1 MRVEPVNRKSDL
13 NKFVKF
19 PYLLHRHTK
28 NWIPPLLLDQKNVF
42 NPKKNSALHHCDY
55 QLFLLYKNKEIAGRI
70 AVYINHVANA
80 YWNEKIGFFGH
91 YECIDYQEAAMLLL
105 GTAEKWLRDRG
116 MKTMRGQWNFVSQ
129 DIGLI
134 VDGFDMPPIVM
145 SSYNPTYYNEQLTH
159 FGMKKAKDL
168 LVYNCDLTTGY
179 KIPER
184 FVSFTDKIA
193 ERYRVTVRP
202 ISMKN
207 LVEDARIIVRLTNAA
222 TGGNWGYYPV
232 EESEAEQIA
241 ADLKMVIHPEVVLI
255 AEVDGEPIGY
265 LLTLPDV
272 NDILKD
278 MKGRLLP
285 FGIFKLLRGIKKLR
299 RYRIW
304 ALGLLEPYQK
314 KGISVLMFR
323 RLNDIL
329 APKKA
334 YVEANWVL
342 EDNTLM
348 NNALKQLE
356 FDVVKKYRIYEK
368 EIKSISQA

>member
-1 MRVEPVNRKSDL
+1 MLYS
-13 NKFVKF
+13 
-19 PYLLHRHTK
+19 
-28 NWIPPLLLDQKNVF
+28 
-42 NPKKNSALHHCDY
+42 KK
-55 QLFLLYKNKEIAGRI
+55 KIIGRI
-70 AVYINHVANA
+70 AVYVNYVANE

-91 YECIDYQEAAMLLL
+91 YECIDNREAATLLL
-105 GTAEKWLRDRG
+105 GTGEKWLQERG
-116 MKTMRGQWNFVSQ
+116 MKIMRGQWNFVSQ

-134 VDGFDMPPIVM
+134 AEGFDVPPIVM
-145 SSYNPTYYNEQLTH
+145 SSYNPPYYNDQLTH

-168 LVYNCDLTTGY
+168 LVYNCDVSTGY

-184 FVSFTDKIA
+184 FLSYTDKIA

-202 ISMKN
+202 IDMKN
-207 LVEDARIIVRLTNAA
+207 LVNEARIIVRLTNEA

-232 EESEAEQIA
+232 EEAEAEQIA
-241 ADLKMVIHPEVVLI
+241 ADLKMVVHPEVVLI

-272 NDILKD
+272 NEILKD
-278 MKGRLLP
+278 MNGRLLP

-304 ALGLLEPYQK
+304 SLGLLEPYQK

-342 EDNTLM
+342 EDNALM

-356 FDVVKKYRIYEK
+356 FNMVKKYRIYEK
-368 EIKSISQA
+368 EL

>member
-1 MRVEPVNRKSDL
+1 MHIKPVVENADL
-13 NKFVKF
+13 NTFIKF
-19 PYLLHRHTK
+19 PYLLHRHTQ
-28 NWIPPLLLDQKNVF
+28 NWIPPLLLDQKNIF

-55 QLFLLYKNKEIAGRI
+55 QLFLLYNNEEIAGRI
-70 AVYINHVANA
+70 AVYVNRVANE
-80 YWNEKIGFFGH
+80 YWNDKIGFFGH
-91 YECIDYQEAAMLLL
+91 YECIDNQEAATLLL
-105 GTAEKWLRDRG
+105 DTAEKWLGERG

-134 VDGFDMPPIVM
+134 VDGFAVPPIVM
-145 SSYNPTYYNEQLTH
+145 SSYNPPYYNDQLTH

-168 LVYNCDLTTGY
+168 LVYNCDIATGY

-184 FVSFTDKIA
+184 FLSFTDKIA
-193 ERYRVTVRP
+193 ERYRVAVRP
-202 ISMKN
+202 IDMKN

-241 ADLKMVIHPEVVLI
+241 ADLKLVIHPEVVLI
-255 AEVDGEPIGY
+255 AEIDGEPIGY

-272 NDILKD
+272 NHILKG
-278 MKGRLLP
+278 MNGRLFP
-285 FGIFKLLRGIKKLR
+285 FGIIKLIRGIKKLR

-323 RLNDIL
+323 RLNEIL
-329 APKKA
+329 APKNA

-348 NNALKQLE
+348 NNALRQLQFKQ
-356 FDVVKKYRIYEK
+356 VKRYRIYEK
-368 EIKSISQA
+368 KM